1 MARKPQ
7 QSSLF
12 RRQLT
17 GDQWFN
23 FYRRELR
30 GIVHSMFE
38 WHGLPETINP
48 KFLEK
53 MLHSDGVICFYD
65 DPRFGI
71 MAIKGTPQYLNAYG
85 EPTDFHANM
94 HMYHK
99 SIKLYNY
106 LIPIEVAKERNLGVI
121 CENQMD
127 GIISSEQAIFLYSA
141 MLAENK
147 QTKIIS
153 QNTLKVPYVF
163 KGTPEQVL
171 SVKNIF
177 EKIQANEPLLIE
189 DEEQDLLGKLEILN
203 TNAPFILD
211 KLQTD
216 RAEIYNEFLTGF
228 GINNVNIQKK
238 ERLVTSEADSNNEL
252 IMHNR
257 NKFLAPRQEAARIL
271 SEIFDREI
279 TVDIRSNLEA
289 IVESKGSEING

>member
-48 KFLEK
+48 KFLERT
-53 MLHSDGVICFYD
+53 LHTDGVICFYD
-65 DPRFGI
+65 DPRFGV

-85 EPTDFHANM
+85 EPTDFHASM

-189 DEEQDLLGKLEILN
+189 EEEQDLLGKLEILN

-228 GINNVNIQKK
+228 GINNVDIQKK
-238 ERLVTSEADSNNEL
+238 ERLVKSEADSNNEL

-271 SEIFDREI
+271 SEIFEREI
-279 TVDIRSNLEA
+279 TVDIRSNLES
-289 IVESKGSEING
+289 IVVSKGSEING

>member
-7 QSSLF
+7 DSSLF

-48 KFLEK
+48 KFLERT
-53 MLHSDGVICFYD
+53 LHSDGVICFYD
-65 DPRFGI
+65 DPRFGV

-85 EPTDFHANM
+85 EPTDFHASM

-171 SVKNIF
+171 SIKNIF
-177 EKIQANEPLLIE
+177 EKIRANEPLLIE

-271 SEIFDREI
+271 SEIFGREI
-279 TVDIRSNLEA
+279 TVDIRSNLES
-289 IVESKGSEING
+289 IVQSKGSEING

>member
-48 KFLEK
+48 KFLERT
-53 MLHSDGVICFYD
+53 LHSDGVICFYD
-65 DPRFGI
+65 DPRFGV

-85 EPTDFHANM
+85 EPTDFHASM

-171 SVKNIF
+171 SIKNIF
-177 EKIQANEPLLIE
+177 EKIRANEPLLIE

-271 SEIFDREI
+271 SEIFGREI
-279 TVDIRSNLEA
+279 TVDIRSNLES
-289 IVESKGSEING
+289 IVQSKGSEING

>member
-1 MARKPQ
+1 MTRKPQ
-7 QSSLF
+7 ESSLF

-48 KFLEK
+48 KFLERT
-53 MLHSDGVICFYD
+53 LHSDGVICFYD
-65 DPRFGI
+65 DPRFGV

-85 EPTDFHANM
+85 EPTDFHASM

-171 SVKNIF
+171 SIKNIF
-177 EKIQANEPLLIE
+177 EKIRANEPLLIE

-271 SEIFDREI
+271 SEIFGREI
-279 TVDIRSNLEA
+279 TVDIRSNLES
-289 IVESKGSEING
+289 IVQSKGSEING

>member
-1 MARKPQ
+1 MAKKPQ
-7 QSSLF
+7 QSSLY
-12 RRQLT
+12 RRQLI

-48 KFLEK
+48 KFLERT
-53 MLHSDGVICFYD
+53 LHTDGVICFYD
-65 DPRFGI
+65 DPRFGV

-85 EPTDFHANM
+85 EPTDFHASM

-171 SVKNIF
+171 SIKNIF

-257 NKFLAPRQEAARIL
+257 NKFLAPRQETARIL
-271 SEIFDREI
+271 SEIHGREI
-279 TVDIRSNLEA
+279 TVDIRSNLES
-289 IVESKGSEING
+289 IVQSKGSEING

>member
-48 KFLEK
+48 KFLERT
-53 MLHSDGVICFYD
+53 LHSDGVICFYD

-85 EPTDFHANM
+85 EPTDFHASM

-171 SVKNIF
+171 SIKNIF
-177 EKIQANEPLLIE
+177 EKIRANEPLLIE

-271 SEIFDREI
+271 SEIFGREI
-279 TVDIRSNLEA
+279 TVDIRSNLES
-289 IVESKGSEING
+289 IVQSKGSEING

>member
-48 KFLEK
+48 KFLERT
-53 MLHSDGVICFYD
+53 LHTDGVICFYD

-85 EPTDFHANM
+85 EPTDFHASM

-171 SVKNIF
+171 SIKNIF

-271 SEIFDREI
+271 SEIFGREI
-279 TVDIRSNLEA
+279 TVDIRSNLES
-289 IVESKGSEING
+289 IVQSKGSEING

>member
-12 RRQLT
+12 RRQLN

-48 KFLEK
+48 KFLERT
-53 MLHSDGVICFYD
+53 LHTDGVICFYD
-65 DPRFGI
+65 DPRFGV
-71 MAIKGTPQYLNAYG
+71 MAIKGTPKYLNAYG
-85 EPTDFHANM
+85 EPTDFHASM

-171 SVKNIF
+171 SIKNIF
-177 EKIQANEPLLIE
+177 EKIRANEPLLIE

-271 SEIFDREI
+271 SEIFGREI
-279 TVDIRSNLEA
+279 TVDIRSNLES
-289 IVESKGSEING
+289 IVQSKGSEING